1 MANSSGFGADAAY
14 DRAVAAFSQQSYDV
28 ARRWVL
34 EALAQNPEHAGARA
48 LLGRLDSVRRPP
60 NPAARPAASR
70 PSPYGSPHAAGSE
83 AVSTDPT
90 VLISHASRT
99 PAPDGIEP
107 TVLVQ
112 RDHPR
117 RPPPPDPFAPGRS
130 PMHDTAPTSEPTVI
144 KRPSEPPPPPRAR
157 TAPAGG
163 GFLERWR
170 DLFGGP
176 RGAAPRPAPKTARAG
191 GLSPQM
197 RGAALVV
204 GAVVAA
210 ALLLALGI
218 AAVRWMWPAGQ
229 TLTLTRPT
237 GGTIVGPGIEC
248 GSKGDDCSSE
258 RPTGDVVELEAR
270 PDSGFLLTG
279 FTGDC
284 APVGRVSMSKPRNCG
299 ATFGPAEVVK
309 PSVTFALTIDKPV
322 GGTIA
327 GEPNILCGT
336 LDNIC
341 SANIASGTP
350 VALHFQADTNFT
362 FQAFTKDCAPNGE
375 MIMNGAKTCGAI
387 FMQTAT
393 PVVSVN
399 KQEDRGRRGENGR
412 REGGTKKGDGDS
424 SKAAGTPDAGKV
436 PPPAPPPPPP
446 VTQTQTQTQT
456 QVGPPPP
463 AGPAKDPITPE
474 QHAKDEIET
483 LVKSYCSANETL
495 KPEAV
500 QKLFPLAP
508 MATYRGQFKE
518 YKTLKCVITSKPEFQ
533 RLDASATGGAQV
545 LFGMKQVIQMKS
557 GGAPKVY
564 ETNVTMVVSRTSFQ
578 APWLIDRLV
587 AEEKPK

>member
-1 MANSSGFGADAAY
+1 MANPSGFGADAAY
-14 DRAVAAFSQQSYDV
+14 DRAVAAFSQQSFDV

-60 NPAARPAASR
+60 NPAPRPAASR
-70 PSPYGSPHAAGSE
+70 PSPYGSPAHAGGSE
-83 AVSTDPT
+83 TVSTDPT
-90 VLISHASRT
+90 VLINHASRT

-112 RDHPR
+112 RDHQR
-117 RPPPPDPFAPGRS
+117 RPPAPDPFAPVRS

-144 KRPSEPPPPPRAR
+144 KRPSEPPPPARPR
-157 TAPAGG
+157 TAPAAGG
-163 GFLERWR
+163 GFLQKWR

-176 RGAAPRPAPKTARAG
+176 RVAAPRPAPRTARAG

-197 RGAALVV
+197 RGAALVL

-210 ALLLALGI
+210 ALLLAVGV

-229 TLTLTRPT
+229 KLTLTPPT
-237 GGTIVGPGIEC
+237 GGTIFGPGIKC
-248 GSKGDDCSSE
+248 GTKGDDCSTE

-270 PDSGFLLTG
+270 PDSGFLFTG

-284 APVGRVSMSKPRNCG
+284 APAGRISMSAPHKCG
-299 ATFGPAEVVK
+299 ATFDAVAPIPKAT
-309 PSVTFALTIDKPV
+309 TFSLTVDKPV

-327 GEPNILCGT
+327 TDVGTPNILCGALGDVCAT
-336 LDNIC
+336 EVP
-341 SANIASGTP
+341 AGVPVAMHMEPASGF
-350 VALHFQADTNFT
+350 AFQAY
-362 FQAFTKDCAPNGE
+362 TKDCAGGE
-375 MIMNGAKTCGAI
+375 MIMNAAKTCGAI
-387 FMQTAT
+387 FMKTET
-393 PVVSVN
+393 PVVSVAGPPVTRN
-399 KQEDRGRRGENGR
+399 TPGRDRG
-412 REGGTKKGDGDS
+412 
-424 SKAAGTPDAGKV
+424 KAKADEKTNDPGVDAGPKGPV
-436 PPPAPPPPPP
+436 LPPPPPP
-446 VTQTQTQTQT
+446 GPQPGQQQQPPVTST
-456 QVGPPPP
+456 VPSE
-463 AGPAKDPITPE
+463 PAKAPMTAE
-474 QHAKDEIET
+474 QHAKEEIEA

-508 MATYRGQFKE
+508 MVTYREQFRQ
-518 YKTLKCVITSKPEFQ
+518 YQTLKCVITSKPEFQ

-587 AEEKPK
+587 AEKKPE